1 MVSSIRML
9 PLNALR
15 SFDAAARRLSFAAA
29 ATELGVTPAAISI
42 QVRRLEEWVGS
53 PLFVRGHRSLSLS
66 SAGQRLAARLTALF
80 LEMERLV
87 SEVRDLDATTLQVSA
102 MGSFA
107 SKWLAPRL
115 GGFVVDH
122 PSIQLRISNAD
133 QRVDFDRD
141 GIDVGL
147 RYSADDHG
155 DLHADLIAQAR
166 AFPVCSPA
174 LAERYGGDPSRIPR
188 RLLLHDE
195 SALIAPG
202 LPTWSAWLAAADAPT
217 LPEGMGPW
225 FSNSHMAL
233 SAAIA
238 GQGFALGLAP
248 LVDDDLAAGR
258 LVKPFELELESSFGF
273 WFVCRPDR
281 LAEAKIAV
289 FRAWILAQ
297 SPEARPAEVVRD

>member
-29 ATELGVTPAAISI
+29 ATELGVTPAAVSV

-66 SAGQRLAARLTALF
+66 GAGQRLAPRLTALF

-87 SEVRDLDATTLQVSA
+87 SEVRDLDAVTLQVSA

-115 GGFVVDH
+115 GSFIADH
-122 PSIQLRISNAD
+122 PAIQVRIANAD
-133 QRVDFDRD
+133 RRVDFDRD
-141 GIDVGL
+141 AVDVGL

-155 DLHADLIAQAR
+155 ALHADLIARAR

-174 LAERYGGDPSRIPR
+174 LAERYGGDPSRIPSH
-188 RLLLHDE
+188 LLLHDE

-202 LPTWSAWLAAADAPT
+202 LPTWSSWLAAAGAPAA
-217 LPEGMGPW
+217 PEGAGPW

-233 SAAIA
+233 SAAVA

-258 LVKPFELELESSFGF
+258 LVRPFELELESSFGF
-273 WFVCRPDR
+273 WLVCRPDR
-281 LAEAKIAV
+281 LGEAKIAA

-297 SPEARPAEVVRD
+297 AATA

>member
-29 ATELGVTPAAISI
+29 ATELGVSPAAICV

-66 SAGQRLAARLTALF
+66 EAGQRLAPRLTALF

-87 SEVRDLDATTLQVSA
+87 SEVRDLDAITLQISA

-115 GGFVVDH
+115 GGCGADH
-122 PSIQLRISNAD
+122 PAIQVRIANAD
-133 QRVDFDRD
+133 RRVDFDRD
-141 GIDVGL
+141 PVDGGL

-155 DLHADLIAQAR
+155 DLHADLIARAR

-174 LAERYGGDPSRIPR
+174 LAERYGADHSRIPR
-188 RLLLHDE
+188 HMLLHDE
-195 SALIAPG
+195 SALVAPG
-202 LPTWSAWLAAADAPT
+202 LPTWSTWLAAAGAPA
-217 LPEGMGPW
+217 LPEVAGPW

-233 SAAIA
+233 SAASA

-258 LVKPFELELESSFGF
+258 LLRPFELELESSFGF
-273 WFVCRPDR
+273 WLVSRPDR
-281 LAEAKIAV
+281 RGEAKIAA

-297 SPEARPAEVVRD
+297 TGAA

>member
-15 SFDAAARRLSFAAA
+15 SFDAAARWLSFAAA
-29 ATELGVTPAAISI
+29 AHELGVTPAAISI
-42 QVRRLEEWVGS
+42 QVRRLEEWVGC
-53 PLFVRGHRSLSLS
+53 PLFVRGHRSLALS
-66 SAGQRLAARLTALF
+66 SAGQRLAPRLTALF

-87 SEVRDLDATTLQVSA
+87 SDVRDLDATTLQVSA

-115 GGFVVDH
+115 GRFVADH
-122 PSIQLRISNAD
+122 PLVQVRVTNAD
-133 QRVDFDRD
+133 QRADFDRD
-141 GIDVGL
+141 GVDVGL
-147 RYSADDHG
+147 RYSADEHDQ
-155 DLHADLIAQAR
+155 LHADLIARAR

-174 LAERYGGDPSRIPR
+174 LAERYSDPSRIPR

-202 LPTWSAWLAAADAPT
+202 LPTWSTWFSAGGFAS
-217 LPEGMGPW
+217 LPEGTGPW

-233 SAAIA
+233 SAAIS

-248 LVDDDLAAGR
+248 LVDDDLEAGR
-258 LVKPFELELESSFGF
+258 LVKPFDLEIESSFGF
-273 WFVCRPDR
+273 WFVCRADR
-281 LAEAKIAV
+281 LNERKIAA
-289 FRAWILAQ
+289 FRAWILSQA
-297 SPEARPAEVVRD
+297 SKENSLPEA